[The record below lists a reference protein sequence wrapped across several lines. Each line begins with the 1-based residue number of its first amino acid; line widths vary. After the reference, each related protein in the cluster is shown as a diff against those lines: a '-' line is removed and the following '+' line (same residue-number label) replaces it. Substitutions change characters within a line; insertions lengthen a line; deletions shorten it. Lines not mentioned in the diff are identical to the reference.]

1 VTPHGLPGRLISPA
15 DSWRRQGTPAVDA
28 AVAIAFV
35 ALPLGLISGRP
46 EMAVI
51 AAPLLVAAVIALAAS
66 EAPQVGVGLSV
77 TAERVLEGHES
88 SMSIHLVSA
97 TTATVV
103 VDYTV
108 SDPTGVHHYRAGA
121 AVEPGLHKEMVV
133 DLDSHRWGA
142 REVTVTAVTVD
153 QVMGLVRHR
162 QHLAGSLRQRVLPT
176 SETLSR
182 ILPPRRTR
190 PTSGNLPSK
199 ALGPGLEFA
208 ETRPYR
214 VGDDH
219 RWINWR
225 SSARRGE
232 LWVNQY
238 HVERSADVVLF
249 IDAFRDVPMTNTD
262 SESSTVLSVRLA
274 DALARSYLR
283 EHARVGAVSF
293 GANVRWLRLGMGRR
307 QAFQIVETLIDAE
320 ATLRSRRIRSSAL
333 PPRQIPRES
342 LVIVISPL
350 LDHRVLT
357 AIAYLRAR
365 DHEVVVIDM
374 GTEFD
379 IAPADESAGLDARLL
394 ALGRRDART
403 RLATI
408 GVPVAAW
415 DPTHPIDT
423 AFAVLQR
430 WRGRSAAGR

>member
-1 VTPHGLPGRLISPA
+1 
-15 DSWRRQGTPAVDA
+15 
-28 AVAIAFV
+28 
-35 ALPLGLISGRP
+35 
-46 EMAVI
+46 MAVI
-51 AAPLLVAAVIALAAS
+51 AAPLLVATIIALSAS
-66 EAPQVGVGLSV
+66 TPPQVDVVITLTSD
-77 TAERVLEGHES
+77 RLLEGHES
-88 SMSIHLVSA
+88 SLLIHLLSA
-97 TTATVV
+97 ETATVV

-108 SDPTGVHHYRAGA
+108 SDPTGVHHRRAGV
-121 AVEPGLHKEMVV
+121 AVAPGEPKEVMI

-142 REVTVTAVTVD
+142 REVTATAITVD
-153 QVMGLVRHR
+153 RMLGLVRHR
-162 QHLAGSLRQRVLPT
+162 RQLAGSVRQRVLPT
-176 SETLSR
+176 PETLNR

-249 IDAFRDVPMTNTD
+249 IDAFRDVAMKSGE
-262 SESSTVLSVRLA
+262 SESTAVLSVRLA
-274 DALARSYLR
+274 DALARSYLQ
-283 EHARVGAVSF
+283 EQARVGAVSF

-307 QAFQIVETLIDAE
+307 QAFRIIETLIDAE
-320 ATLRSRRIRSSAL
+320 ATLRNRRIRSSTL

-350 LDHRVLT
+350 LDHRILT
-357 AIAYLRAR
+357 AIAHLRAR
-365 DHEVVVIDM
+365 EHEVVVIDM

-379 IAPADESAGLDARLL
+379 VDPAHETVDLNARLL
-394 ALGRRDART
+394 ALGRRDTRS
-403 RLATI
+403 RLAAM
-408 GVPVAAW
+408 GVPVASW
-415 DPTHPIDT
+415 DPSHPIDA
-423 AFAVLQR
+423 AFALLQR
-430 WRGRSAAGR
+430 WRGRAVAGR